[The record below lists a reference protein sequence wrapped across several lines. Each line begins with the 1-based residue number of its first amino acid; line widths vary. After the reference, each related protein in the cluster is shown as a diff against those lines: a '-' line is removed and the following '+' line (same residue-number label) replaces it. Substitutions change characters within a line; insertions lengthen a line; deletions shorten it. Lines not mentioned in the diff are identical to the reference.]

1 MNFYKC
7 LGQAFFKNP
16 KVWSPFHTMIVKTS
30 YVLSKHITDTI
41 ETFGVKDYVD
51 HIRDITIAPYIPH
64 FVIICEILGFS
75 LVIY

>member
-1 MNFYKC
+1 
-7 LGQAFFKNP
+7 
-16 KVWSPFHTMIVKTS
+16 MILKTS